1 MGFSAPSCGFDIL
14 LPPLWFLFMGGLA
27 YPATLAAALYKDLSL
42 NWAICT
48 PSTSG
53 LALPE
58 EFFSMT
64 RGTCPWVNH
73 LTFWDASGHLSW
85 RPVILSGLMH
95 SWGDTTD
102 VGPLVYFRGGRPI
115 RCLPSF
121 INEFHIF
128 FSLFLPFLVSSTS
141 TLLVVQW
148 LLVLWFWWT
157 SSSCFSESLLT
168 SWVSSPVSWFTAWSS
183 CYLVPLFLC
192 STF

>member
-73 LTFWDASGHLSW
+73 LTFWDASGHLLGDQ
-85 RPVILSGLMH
+85 LSLVVSCTHEGIPLMWVRWYI
-95 SWGDTTD
+95 SVVGGPYD
-102 VGPLVYFRGGRPI
+102 VYRHLLMNFT
-115 RCLPSF
+115 S
-121 INEFHIF
+121 
-128 FSLFLPFLVSSTS
+128 FSLFSFP
-141 TLLVVQW
+141 
-148 LLVLWFWWT
+148 
-157 SSSCFSESLLT
+157 
-168 SWVSSPVSWFTAWSS
+168 SWYLQPPRYLWSS
-183 CYLVPLFLC
+183 GCLFCGFGEHPPLASLKVC
-192 STF
+192 